1 MMLAVIMTYLNQQ
14 FNNNQNLQVEATA
27 SIVVSDEKT
36 LTDSYE
42 ANNTDESVILVE
54 NGGNLTFN
62 ANKQNLNGNIEV
74 YNISTLVLNLENSS
88 YSGTINGDN
97 NAKNIAITLDS
108 NSTITLTGNS
118 YVTSLKNDDTS
129 YSNINFNRYK
139 LYVNGKS
146 IN

>member
-1 MMLAVIMTYLNQQ
+1 M
-14 FNNNQNLQVEATA
+14 QVEATA

-42 ANNTDESVILVE
+42 ANNTDESVTLVE

-62 ANKQNLNGNIEV
+62 ANKQDLNGNIEV
-74 YNISTLVLNLENSS
+74 DNISTLVLNLENSS

-129 YSNINFNRYK
+129 YSNINFNGYK

>member
-1 MMLAVIMTYLNQQ
+1 M
-14 FNNNQNLQVEATA
+14 QVEATA

-74 YNISTLVLNLENSS
+74 DNISTLVLNLENSS

-118 YVTSLKNDDTS
+118 YVTSLKDDDTS
-129 YSNINFNRYK
+129 YSNINFNGYK
-139 LYVNGKS
+139 LYVNGKY

>member
-1 MMLAVIMTYLNQQ
+1 M
-14 FNNNQNLQVEATA
+14 QVEATA

-62 ANKQNLNGNIEV
+62 VNKQDLNGNIEV
-74 YNISTLVLNLENSS
+74 DNISTLVLNLENSS

-118 YVTSLKNDDTS
+118 YVTFLKDDDTS
-129 YSNINFNRYK
+129 YSNINFSGYK

>member
-1 MMLAVIMTYLNQQ
+1 M
-14 FNNNQNLQVEATA
+14 QVESPA
-27 SIVVSDEKT
+27 SIVVNDEKT

-74 YNISTLVLNLENSS
+74 DNISTLVLNLENSS

-118 YVTSLKNDDTS
+118 YVTSLKDDDTS
-129 YSNINFNRYK
+129 YSNINFNGYR

>member
-1 MMLAVIMTYLNQQ
+1 M
-14 FNNNQNLQVEATA
+14 QVEATA

-62 ANKQNLNGNIEV
+62 ANKQDLNGKIEV
-74 YNISTLVLNLENSS
+74 DNISTLVLNLENSS
-88 YSGTINGDN
+88 YSGTINSYN

-108 NSTITLTGNS
+108 NSTITLTENS
-118 YVTSLKNDDTS
+118 YVTSLKDDDTS
-129 YSNINFNRYK
+129 YSNINFNGYK

>member
-1 MMLAVIMTYLNQQ
+1 M
-14 FNNNQNLQVEATA
+14 QVEATA
-27 SIVVSDEKT
+27 SIVVNDEKT

-74 YNISTLVLNLENSS
+74 DNISTLVLNLENSS

-118 YVTSLKNDDTS
+118 YVTSLKDDDTS
-129 YSNINFNRYK
+129 YSNINFNGYR